1 MNKGMFLERLRVSLS
16 GKVSAGIVEENVAY
30 YEDYINT
37 QVRMGNTE
45 EAVLNSLGDPRLL
58 AKTIVMTSGSGAC
71 EDADYRE
78 VGEDGKVYES
88 KLNKRGK
95 VFLRLSNLPA
105 WAWKVIGIATV
116 VVVASLVVS
125 VVSFLLPFV
134 LPCLLVWF
142 VYKLF
147 RDWLS

>member
-78 VGEDGKVYES
+78 VGEDGKVYER
-88 KLNKRGK
+88 KLNERGK
-95 VFLRLSNLPA
+95 GFLRLSNLPA